1 MNKKDVQMSED
12 LQIYLQECAEKSD
25 RLYHFTTLE
34 SILCIIRN
42 HSFRLT
48 RMDLMND
55 KAEKNLGNQRDQSK
69 NYVMSY
75 TRDKEYVSMWAMY
88 GNPSGIKL
96 RLDFDRRALQRS
108 INDNFFFDSEKR
120 NKIPVYKNNHI
131 GIFSK
136 TGWMIS
142 DIVYLDKDTNEFRHN
157 ENVFPGIK
165 ADTNTIE
172 DLAGLVKYDA
182 WEFERENRLRVNI
195 IAEDIFNSN
204 YPEYIYAG
212 IDDSLINTFHITF
225 NPWLSSEMKEVVR
238 TSLRDVAGHT
248 IVCDESKNDGEICE
262 LR

>member
-96 RLDFDRRALQRS
+96 RLDFDRRALQRC
-108 INDNFFFDSEKR
+108 INDNFFFDSEKNNLIDDR
-120 NKIPVYKNNHI
+120 LNCNDDRLNDSIDRINDRINDRLNLSESENAVLEEIKKNPLI
-131 GIFSK
+131 KTDEIAWLTRFSMPTVSRAIKSLREKGIIEREGSKK
-136 TGWMIS
+136 TGHW
-142 DIVYLDKDTNEFRHN
+142 
-157 ENVFPGIK
+157 
-165 ADTNTIE
+165 A
-172 DLAGLVKYDA
+172 VK
-182 WEFERENRLRVNI
+182 
-195 IAEDIFNSN
+195 
-204 YPEYIYAG
+204 
-212 IDDSLINTFHITF
+212 
-225 NPWLSSEMKEVVR
+225 
-238 TSLRDVAGHT
+238 
-248 IVCDESKNDGEICE
+248 
-262 LR
+262 